1 MGGMGIGAYGHP
13 LSPDSPPFTPSPY
26 EDEFLDTLNE
36 VLSRWEA
43 YEKVEGGM
51 TMQKRPDD
59 APPHPSSKE
68 GEVLLLATPPSSPL
82 QPPPL
87 PMEQEE
93 EQLLLPRVP
102 PSSPSSP
109 PLLLPSYHM
118 ELRRRRPN
126 PHHIPMVQLL
136 KQAQEIFKKG
146 GGKEQILAMLS
157 PSYEEGFNFVVSF
170 TERTMEKFE
179 SNLDETAEVM
189 KAKRLWYACETE
201 SSLDQMIINRLELEA
216 NSERDGLWLLED
228 EKDIEE
234 ENIRIVQQRVESYM
248 DDDSEE
254 DSDDDCI
261 SYDEDCISVY

>member
-36 VLSRWEA
+36 VLSRWEET
-43 YEKVEGGM
+43 EKVVGM
-51 TMQKRPDD
+51 SMQKRLD
-59 APPHPSSKE
+59 PSSKE
-68 GEVLLLATPPSSPL
+68 EQVPLLTPPPSSPL

>member
-1 MGGMGIGAYGHP
+1 
-13 LSPDSPPFTPSPY
+13 
-26 EDEFLDTLNE
+26 
-36 VLSRWEA
+36 
-43 YEKVEGGM
+43 M
-51 TMQKRPDD
+51 TMQKRLD

-68 GEVLLLATPPSSPL
+68 GQVPLLTPPSSPL

-102 PSSPSSP
+102 PSSPSSPSSP

-136 KQAQEIFKKG
+136 KQAQEIFKMG

-157 PSYEEGFNFVVSF
+157 PSYEEGFDFVVSF

-179 SNLDETAEVM
+179 SNLDETADLM

-201 SSLDQMIINRLELEA
+201 SSLDQMLINRLELEA
-216 NSERDGLWLLED
+216 NSEKDGLWLLEN

-234 ENIRIVQQRVESYM
+234 ENIRIVQQRAVAS
-248 DDDSEE
+248 
-254 DSDDDCI
+254 
-261 SYDEDCISVY
+261 